1 MRRSAGNTMRPSS
14 APPDAQVINNFPG
27 AYPSEDWCAHYW
39 TVDPRG
45 KLAARQVTV
54 QLPQGYSQ
62 VCPEVEIGQRGCV
75 CNVRRWGL
83 NCYSSLLEE
92 IGFDP
97 WPLLPLVTGYADP
110 GAALM
115 HIMIEVTRFD
125 LPGHFII
132 ASEQHPLLLFD
143 PTGTLKGSYTHWQT
157 YLGTL
162 AWMAS
167 EGRVNSQ
174 FELLRTTHPRL
185 YRQSMAYLRQALW
198 ERATQERED

>member
-27 AYPSEDWCAHYW
+27 AYPHEDWCVHYW
-39 TVDPRG
+39 TVDPGG
-45 KLAARQVTV
+45 KLAGHQVAV

-62 VCPEVEIGQRGCV
+62 ACPEVEIGQRGCIYS
-75 CNVRRWGL
+75 VRRWGL
-83 NCYSSLLEE
+83 TCYLSLLEE

-97 WPLLPLVTGYADP
+97 WPLLPLVRGYADP

-115 HIMIEVTRFD
+115 HIMIEVTCFD

-132 ASEQHPLLLFD
+132 ASDQYPLLLFD
-143 PTGTLKGSYTHWQT
+143 PTGTLKGSYTQWQT
-157 YLGTL
+157 YLGAL
-162 AWMAS
+162 AWLAS

-174 FELLRTTHPRL
+174 FELLRAINPRL
-185 YRQSMAYLRQALW
+185 YRESVACLRQMLRRIA
-198 ERATQERED
+198 EQGGG

>member
-14 APPDAQVINNFPG
+14 APPGAQVINNFPG

-39 TVDPRG
+39 TVDTRG
-45 KLAARQVTV
+45 KLAQRQVTMK
-54 QLPQGYSQ
+54 LPEGYGE
-62 VCPEVEIGQRGCV
+62 VCPVVEIGQQGCIQG
-75 CNVRRWGL
+75 VRRWGL
-83 NCYSSLLEE
+83 TCYPSLLEE

-97 WPLLPLVTGYADP
+97 WPLLPLARGYADP

-132 ASEQHPLLLFD
+132 ASDQYPLLLFD
-143 PTGTLKGSYTHWQT
+143 PTGTLKGSYNRWQT
-157 YLGTL
+157 YLGAL
-162 AWMAS
+162 AWLAS

-174 FELLRTTHPRL
+174 FEFLRTTNSQL
-185 YRQSMAYLRQALW
+185 YRESVAYLRQVLRR
-198 ERATQERED
+198 RA